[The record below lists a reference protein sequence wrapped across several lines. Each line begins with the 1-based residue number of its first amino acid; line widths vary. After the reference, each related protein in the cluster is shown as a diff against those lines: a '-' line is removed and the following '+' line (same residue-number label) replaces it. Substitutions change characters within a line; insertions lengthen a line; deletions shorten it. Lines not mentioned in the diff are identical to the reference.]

1 MRSSSGLICTD
12 TIYLFLSKQRGCKRD
27 ISTRHLRVL
36 VQAFAANLFSMERQE
51 LVDLLSAEGR
61 QLLSQLDYNSKTDV
75 VKLVSQLRAAGHAPS
90 LVAAVLTQAKLRR
103 RAEAK
108 FGDFAKSMLFTE
120 AGLEQSSRL
129 RVAALH
135 AGRFR
140 SAGVASVA
148 DLGCGIGAESL
159 AMASLGLEV
168 RAFEIDEVTAACATF
183 NLLPFENASV
193 ELADVTTLTYSAD
206 EPAEALFFDPARRE
220 LNGPKRAAASRKF
233 DPAEFS
239 PNFDWVVERCQ
250 SAGVGA
256 AGIKLGPGHPHEGIP
271 EGAEAQWVS
280 VNGDLVELGL
290 WFGSAARSGIAR
302 SALLITDAGTHEL
315 ATSDTTGT
323 HATLGQLEQY
333 VYEPDN
339 AVVRSH
345 LIGLLAE
352 QLGLHGFSSG
362 IAYLTGSS
370 EIESPWLK
378 GYRVIEEMAFDRKKL
393 KARLREAGI
402 GVLEIKKRGAD
413 IVPEQLRK
421 ELDPKG
427 AGKATLIV
435 TRVGEAHR
443 VLICEP
449 LAS

>member
-1 MRSSSGLICTD
+1 M
-12 TIYLFLSKQRGCKRD
+12 
-27 ISTRHLRVL
+27 L

-159 AMASLGLEV
+159 AMASLGLDV
-168 RAFEIDEVTAACATF
+168 RAFEIYEVTAACATF

-206 EPAEALFFDPARRE
+206 KPAEALFFDPARRE

-250 SAGVGA
+250 SAGVRA

-302 SALLITDAGTHEL
+302 SALLITD
-315 ATSDTTGT
+315 SGT
-323 HATLGQLEQY
+323 HATLSQLEQF

-435 TRVGEAHR
+435 TRVGETHR